1 MGYKSDSKKVKD
13 INGLQQILIDL
24 KPDRCDSDV
33 YINQKFNVSKIVNYI
48 ENKKEE
54 GFDITYFYVFLTVIG
69 KLFYNRNKLNYFV
82 ANRHLYEHNDI
93 RISFVAKV
101 DFSDDSKEVMIML
114 PILPGDNI
122 FTISKR
128 VKEKIERV
136 RNSKE
141 RIDGLNQFVDC
152 LGKVPNI
159 VRVPLVGIFKWLDK
173 KGILPNSLIKDNIYY
188 SSIIISNLGSIK
200 CGAIY
205 HNLTNFGTCSSLA
218 TVGEIKKEKGIDGK
232 VIDVC
237 EFGVNFDERVADG
250 YYFVKSLKLPLN
262 SASLILIAFSYSSF
276 PCKNVIISL
285 ASAL

>member
-250 YYFVKSLKLPLN
+250 YYFVKSLKLAQYIFDNP
-262 SASLILIAFSYSSF
+262 SLLEEKVSNRIEI
-276 PCKNVIISL
+276 KNEK
-285 ASAL
+285 

>member
-48 ENKKEE
+48 ENKKED

-250 YYFVKSLKLPLN
+250 YYFVKSLKLAQYIFDNP
-262 SASLILIAFSYSSF
+262 SLLEEKVSNKIEI
-276 PCKNVIISL
+276 KNEK
-285 ASAL
+285 

>member
-33 YINQKFNVSKIVNYI
+33 YINQKFNVSKIVNYV

-250 YYFVKSLKLPLN
+250 YYFVKSLKLAQYIFDNP
-262 SASLILIAFSYSSF
+262 SLLEEKVSNKIEI
-276 PCKNVIISL
+276 KNEK
-285 ASAL
+285 

>member
-93 RISFVAKV
+93 KISFVAKV

-128 VKEKIERV
+128 VKEKIEGV

-250 YYFVKSLKLPLN
+250 YYFVKSLKLAQYIFDNP
-262 SASLILIAFSYSSF
+262 SLLEEKVSNKIEI
-276 PCKNVIISL
+276 KNEK
-285 ASAL
+285 

>member
-114 PILPGDNI
+114 PILPDDNI

-250 YYFVKSLKLPLN
+250 YYFVKSLKLAQYIFDNP
-262 SASLILIAFSYSSF
+262 SLLEEKVSNKIEI
-276 PCKNVIISL
+276 KNEK
-285 ASAL
+285 

>member
-93 RISFVAKV
+93 KISFVAKV

-114 PILPGDNI
+114 PILPDDNI

-128 VKEKIERV
+128 VKEKIEGV

-250 YYFVKSLKLPLN
+250 YYFVKSLKLAQYIFDNP
-262 SASLILIAFSYSSF
+262 SLLEEKVSNKIEI
-276 PCKNVIISL
+276 KNEK
-285 ASAL
+285 

>member
-128 VKEKIERV
+128 VKEKIEGV

-232 VIDVC
+232 FIDVC

-250 YYFVKSLKLPLN
+250 YYFVKSLKLAQYIFDNP
-262 SASLILIAFSYSSF
+262 SLLEEKVSNKIEI
-276 PCKNVIISL
+276 KNEK
-285 ASAL
+285 

>member
-93 RISFVAKV
+93 KISFVAKV

-250 YYFVKSLKLPLN
+250 YYFVKSLKLAQYIFDNP
-262 SASLILIAFSYSSF
+262 SLLEEKVSNKIEI
-276 PCKNVIISL
+276 KNEK
-285 ASAL
+285 

>member
-33 YINQKFNVSKIVNYI
+33 YINQKFNVSKMVNYI

-69 KLFYNRNKLNYFV
+69 KLFYNRKKLNYFV

-93 RISFVAKV
+93 KISFVAKV

-114 PILPGDNI
+114 PILPDDNI

-128 VKEKIERV
+128 VKEKIEGV

-250 YYFVKSLKLPLN
+250 YYFVKSLKLAQYIFDNP
-262 SASLILIAFSYSSF
+262 SLLEEKVSNKIEI
-276 PCKNVIISL
+276 KNEK
-285 ASAL
+285 

>member
-33 YINQKFNVSKIVNYI
+33 YINQKFNVSKIVNYV

-93 RISFVAKV
+93 KISFVAKV

-114 PILPGDNI
+114 PILPDDNI

-128 VKEKIERV
+128 VKEKIEGV

-250 YYFVKSLKLPLN
+250 YYFVKSLKLAQYIFDNP
-262 SASLILIAFSYSSF
+262 SLLEEKVSNKIEI
-276 PCKNVIISL
+276 KNEK
-285 ASAL
+285 

>member
-33 YINQKFNVSKIVNYI
+33 YINQKFNVSKMVNYI

-114 PILPGDNI
+114 PILPDDNI

-128 VKEKIERV
+128 VKEKIEGV

-250 YYFVKSLKLPLN
+250 YYFVKSLKLAQYIFDNP
-262 SASLILIAFSYSSF
+262 SLLEEKVSNKIEI
-276 PCKNVIISL
+276 KNEK
-285 ASAL
+285 

>member
-114 PILPGDNI
+114 PILPDDNI

-128 VKEKIERV
+128 VKEKIEGV

-250 YYFVKSLKLPLN
+250 YYFVKSLKLAQYIFDNP
-262 SASLILIAFSYSSF
+262 SLLEEKVSNKIEI
-276 PCKNVIISL
+276 KNEK
-285 ASAL
+285 

>member
-33 YINQKFNVSKIVNYI
+33 YINQKFNVSKIVNYV

-93 RISFVAKV
+93 KISFVAKV

-250 YYFVKSLKLPLN
+250 YYFVKSLKLAQYIFDNP
-262 SASLILIAFSYSSF
+262 SLLEEKVSNKIEI
-276 PCKNVIISL
+276 KNEK
-285 ASAL
+285 

>member
-128 VKEKIERV
+128 VKEKIEGV

-218 TVGEIKKEKGIDGK
+218 TVGEIKKERGIDGK

-250 YYFVKSLKLPLN
+250 YYFVKSLKLAQYIFDNP
-262 SASLILIAFSYSSF
+262 SLLEEKVSNKIEI
-276 PCKNVIISL
+276 KNEK
-285 ASAL
+285 

>member
-173 KGILPNSLIKDNIYY
+173 KCILPNSLIKDNIYY

-250 YYFVKSLKLPLN
+250 YYFVKSLKLAQYIFDNP
-262 SASLILIAFSYSSF
+262 SLLEEKVSNKIEI
-276 PCKNVIISL
+276 KNEK
-285 ASAL
+285 

>member
-218 TVGEIKKEKGIDGK
+218 TVGEIKKEIGIDGK

-250 YYFVKSLKLPLN
+250 YYFVKSLKLAQYIFDNP
-262 SASLILIAFSYSSF
+262 SLLEEKVSNKIEI
-276 PCKNVIISL
+276 KNEK
-285 ASAL
+285 

>member
-218 TVGEIKKEKGIDGK
+218 TVGEKKKEKGIDGK

-250 YYFVKSLKLPLN
+250 YYFVKSLKLAQYIFDNP
-262 SASLILIAFSYSSF
+262 SLLEEKVSNKIEI
-276 PCKNVIISL
+276 KNEK
-285 ASAL
+285 

>member
-33 YINQKFNVSKIVNYI
+33 YINQKFNVSKIVNYV

-93 RISFVAKV
+93 KISFVAKV

-114 PILPGDNI
+114 PILPDDNI

-128 VKEKIERV
+128 VKEKIEGV

-218 TVGEIKKEKGIDGK
+218 TVGEIKKERGIDGK

-250 YYFVKSLKLPLN
+250 YYFVKSLKLAQYIFDNP
-262 SASLILIAFSYSSF
+262 SLLEEKVSNKIEI
-276 PCKNVIISL
+276 KNEK
-285 ASAL
+285 

>member
-33 YINQKFNVSKIVNYI
+33 YINQKFNVSKMVNYI

-69 KLFYNRNKLNYFV
+69 KLFYNRKKLNYFV

-93 RISFVAKV
+93 KISFVAKV

-114 PILPGDNI
+114 PILPDDNI

-250 YYFVKSLKLPLN
+250 YYFVKSLKLAQYIFDNP
-262 SASLILIAFSYSSF
+262 SLLEEKVSNKIEI
-276 PCKNVIISL
+276 KNEK
-285 ASAL
+285 

>member
-69 KLFYNRNKLNYFV
+69 KLFYNRKKLNYFV

-93 RISFVAKV
+93 KISFVAKV

-114 PILPGDNI
+114 PILPDDNI

-128 VKEKIERV
+128 VKEKIEGV

-250 YYFVKSLKLPLN
+250 YYFVKSLKLAQYIFDNP
-262 SASLILIAFSYSSF
+262 SLLEEKVSNRIEI
-276 PCKNVIISL
+276 KNEK
-285 ASAL
+285 

>member
-93 RISFVAKV
+93 KISFVAKV

-114 PILPGDNI
+114 PILPDDNI

-250 YYFVKSLKLPLN
+250 YYFVKSLKLAQYIFDNP
-262 SASLILIAFSYSSF
+262 SLLEEKVSNKIEI
-276 PCKNVIISL
+276 KNEK
-285 ASAL
+285 

>member
-114 PILPGDNI
+114 PILPDDNI

-128 VKEKIERV
+128 VKEKIEGV

-188 SSIIISNLGSIK
+188 SIIIISNLGSIK

-250 YYFVKSLKLPLN
+250 YYFVKSLKLAQYIFDNP
-262 SASLILIAFSYSSF
+262 SLLEEKVSNKIEI
-276 PCKNVIISL
+276 KNEK
-285 ASAL
+285 

>member
-128 VKEKIERV
+128 VKEKIEGV

-250 YYFVKSLKLPLN
+250 YYFVKSLKLAQYIFDNP
-262 SASLILIAFSYSSF
+262 SLLEEKVSNKIEI
-276 PCKNVIISL
+276 KNEK
-285 ASAL
+285 

>member
-93 RISFVAKV
+93 KISFVAKV

-114 PILPGDNI
+114 PILPDDNI

-128 VKEKIERV
+128 VKEKIEGV

-218 TVGEIKKEKGIDGK
+218 TVGEIKKERGIDGK

-250 YYFVKSLKLPLN
+250 YYFVKSLKLAQYIFDNP
-262 SASLILIAFSYSSF
+262 SLLEEKVSNKIEI
-276 PCKNVIISL
+276 KNEK
-285 ASAL
+285 

>member
-33 YINQKFNVSKIVNYI
+33 YINQKFNVSKMVNYI

-69 KLFYNRNKLNYFV
+69 KLFYNRKKLNYFV

-93 RISFVAKV
+93 KISFVAKV

-128 VKEKIERV
+128 VKEKIEGV

-218 TVGEIKKEKGIDGK
+218 TVGEIKKEKDIDGK

-250 YYFVKSLKLPLN
+250 YYFVKSLKLAQYIFDNP
-262 SASLILIAFSYSSF
+262 SLLEEKVSNKIEI
-276 PCKNVIISL
+276 KNEK
-285 ASAL
+285 

>member
-33 YINQKFNVSKIVNYI
+33 YINQKFNVSKMVNYI
-48 ENKKEE
+48 ESKKEE

-69 KLFYNRNKLNYFV
+69 KLFYNRKKLNYFV

-93 RISFVAKV
+93 KISFVAKV

-114 PILPGDNI
+114 PILPDDNI

-128 VKEKIERV
+128 VKEKIEGV

-250 YYFVKSLKLPLN
+250 YYFVKSLKLAQYIFDNP
-262 SASLILIAFSYSSF
+262 SLLEEKVSNKIEI
-276 PCKNVIISL
+276 KNEK
-285 ASAL
+285 

>member
-33 YINQKFNVSKIVNYI
+33 YINQKFNVSKIVNYV

-114 PILPGDNI
+114 PILPDDNI

-128 VKEKIERV
+128 VKEKIEGV

-141 RIDGLNQFVDC
+141 QIDGLNQFVDC

-218 TVGEIKKEKGIDGK
+218 TVGEIKKEKDIDGK

-250 YYFVKSLKLPLN
+250 YYFVKSLKLAQYIFDNP
-262 SASLILIAFSYSSF
+262 SLLEEKVSNKIEI
-276 PCKNVIISL
+276 KNEK
-285 ASAL
+285 

>member
-82 ANRHLYEHNDI
+82 ANRHLYEHNDV

-159 VRVPLVGIFKWLDK
+159 IRVPLVGIFKWLDK

-250 YYFVKSLKLPLN
+250 YYFVKSLKLAQYIFDNP
-262 SASLILIAFSYSSF
+262 SLLEEKVSNKIEI
-276 PCKNVIISL
+276 KNEK
-285 ASAL
+285 

>member
-218 TVGEIKKEKGIDGK
+218 TVGEIKKERGIDGK

-250 YYFVKSLKLPLN
+250 YYFVKSLKLAQYIFDNP
-262 SASLILIAFSYSSF
+262 SLLEEKVSNKIEI
-276 PCKNVIISL
+276 KNEK
-285 ASAL
+285 

>member
-69 KLFYNRNKLNYFV
+69 KLFYNRKKLNYFV

-93 RISFVAKV
+93 KISFVAKV

-114 PILPGDNI
+114 PILPDDNI

-128 VKEKIERV
+128 VKEKIEGV

-250 YYFVKSLKLPLN
+250 YYFVKSLKLAQYIFDNP
-262 SASLILIAFSYSSF
+262 SLLEEKVSNKIEI
-276 PCKNVIISL
+276 KNEK
-285 ASAL
+285 

>member
-33 YINQKFNVSKIVNYI
+33 YINQKFNVSKIVNYV

-93 RISFVAKV
+93 KISFVAKV

-114 PILPGDNI
+114 PILPDDNI

-128 VKEKIERV
+128 VKEKIEGV

-188 SSIIISNLGSIK
+188 SSIVISNLGSIK

-250 YYFVKSLKLPLN
+250 YYFVKSLKLAQYIFDNP
-262 SASLILIAFSYSSF
+262 SLLEEKVSNKIEI
-276 PCKNVIISL
+276 KNEK
-285 ASAL
+285 

>member
-128 VKEKIERV
+128 VKEKIEGV

-159 VRVPLVGIFKWLDK
+159 IRVPLVGIFKWLDK

-250 YYFVKSLKLPLN
+250 YYFVKSLKLAQYIFDNP
-262 SASLILIAFSYSSF
+262 SLLEEKVSNKIEI
-276 PCKNVIISL
+276 KNEK
-285 ASAL
+285 

>member
-250 YYFVKSLKLPLN
+250 YYFVKSLKLAQYIFDNP
-262 SASLILIAFSYSSF
+262 SLLEEKVSNKIEI
-276 PCKNVIISL
+276 KNEK
-285 ASAL
+285 

>member
-173 KGILPNSLIKDNIYY
+173 KGILPSSLIKDNIYY

-250 YYFVKSLKLPLN
+250 YYFVKSLKLAQYIFDNP
-262 SASLILIAFSYSSF
+262 SLLEEKVSNKIEI
-276 PCKNVIISL
+276 KNEK
-285 ASAL
+285 

>member
-33 YINQKFNVSKIVNYI
+33 YINQKFNVSKIVNYV

-114 PILPGDNI
+114 PILPDDNI

-250 YYFVKSLKLPLN
+250 YYFVKSLKLAQYIFDNP
-262 SASLILIAFSYSSF
+262 SLLEEKVSNKIEI
-276 PCKNVIISL
+276 KNEK
-285 ASAL
+285 